1 MRRSFT
7 LVSVITHAIAIAAAL
22 VAQAV
27 AVGPL
32 PVPREP
38 IGFVGAIPIIVTDVS
53 LPRPAR
59 RSSTVPSDASRN
71 VAPIEPPSQ
80 IVAESV
86 HEPAS
91 QPIGGIVDGGVDL
104 GGRLEALV
112 LPPPPPPPPPPQQPM
127 RLHSG
132 MQAPRKVFNVDPIYP
147 RIAESAHIGGVV
159 ILEAV
164 IDARGRV
171 ESVRVLRSLPLLDQA
186 AVDAVKQ
193 WIFTPALVNGTPVPV
208 VMTVTVNFELGR

>member
-1 MRRSFT
+1 
-7 LVSVITHAIAIAAAL
+7 
-22 VAQAV
+22 
-27 AVGPL
+27 
-32 PVPREP
+32 
-38 IGFVGAIPIIVTDVS
+38 
-53 LPRPAR
+53 
-59 RSSTVPSDASRN
+59 
-71 VAPIEPPSQ
+71 
-80 IVAESV
+80 
-86 HEPAS
+86 
-91 QPIGGIVDGGVDL
+91 
-104 GGRLEALV
+104 
-112 LPPPPPPPPPPQQPM
+112 
-127 RLHSG
+127 